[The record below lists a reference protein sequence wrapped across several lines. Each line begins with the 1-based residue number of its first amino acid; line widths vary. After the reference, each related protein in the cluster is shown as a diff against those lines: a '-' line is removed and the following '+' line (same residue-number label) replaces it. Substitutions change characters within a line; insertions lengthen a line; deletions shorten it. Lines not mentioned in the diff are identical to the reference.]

1 MKTLGQIAYD
11 AWYAHWKSVAGFP
24 KLREWAVENKRAWE
38 AAARAVVKA
47 TTKKKKGTK

>member
-24 KLREWAVENKRAWE
+24 KWRERSMENKRAWE
-38 AAARAVVKA
+38 AAARAVVNA
-47 TTKKKKGTK
+47 TKKKKGKL